1 MSEAAC
7 SVLGAVNDYFKNRGN
22 ISDADLGR
30 YNVTGKAADRH
41 VFKVPSLRMAALTP
55 PYLHN
60 GSAATLRDAVDVMF
74 EFQLG
79 REAPD
84 GDKEAIVLFIQAL
97 VGESMDLS
105 PRNPVRSFSL
115 FEEFQQ
121 ERLWF
126 TPVPSSFEPEYPLP
140 LPWRETPP

>member
-1 MSEAAC
+1 
-7 SVLGAVNDYFKNRGN
+7 
-22 ISDADLGR
+22 
-30 YNVTGKAADRH
+30 
-41 VFKVPSLRMAALTP
+41 MAALTP

-84 GDKEAIVLFIQAL
+84 GDKEVTVLFIQAL

-105 PRNPVRSFSL
+105 P
-115 FEEFQQ
+115 
-121 ERLWF
+121 
-126 TPVPSSFEPEYPLP
+126 
-140 LPWRETPP
+140 